1 MPSKI
6 QGASLIYTLGTLL
19 TKGSRLLLLP
29 IYLIYLSQEEIGVL
43 AISEAVIALITMLLG
58 MGLPAAIQRFKF
70 IQIDETSY
78 FSQILTFKI
87 GTGIVSFFI
96 LSVLAF
102 WLKFQVDTAII
113 VLSIFVGFLQSNLS
127 ILENKFIADEQPLKH
142 RTYTFLRFLAISLGI
157 IFVVLILKGSVL
169 DMLYIQAGI
178 LFIYNVHLFKIIPLS
193 KKFSSFHIKE
203 SIIFG
208 LQALPFGISL
218 WGLNLSDR
226 LILQSYVTLD
236 ALSVYSVGY
245 QLASGLS
252 IVSMGIRDAWRPRL
266 FKTYHNEN
274 EHFANSRMFVKYT
287 WLIFGFCQFIFFGTY
302 LLFFELKWFIQYSD
316 SSRITNIVTIGLYYQ
331 ALTLALISILLY
343 FKRAK
348 VVSFVAVFAFCLNIA
363 LNINFIPKY
372 GIEAAALITIITYLI
387 QFIVL
392 SSLTFKLMNKRY
404 VKMGYLSITAQSIL
418 LLIQLFYTLN

>member
-1 MPSKI
+1 MLSKI
-6 QGASLIYTLGTLL
+6 QEASVIYTLGTLL
-19 TKGSRLLLLP
+19 TKGLRLLLLP
-29 IYLIYLSQEEIGVL
+29 VYLIYLSQEEIGIL
-43 AISEAVIALITMLLG
+43 AISEAVIALITMSLS

-87 GTGIVSFFI
+87 GIGIVSFFI

-102 WLKFQVDTAII
+102 WIKFQVDTAII
-113 VLSIFVGFLQSNLS
+113 ILSIFIGFLQSNLS

-142 RTYTFLRFLAISLGI
+142 RTYTFLRFLAIALGI
-157 IFVVLILKGSVL
+157 IFVVLVLKGSVL
-169 DMLYIQAGI
+169 EMLYIQAGI

-236 ALSVYSVGY
+236 VLSVYSVGY

-274 EHFANSRMFVKYT
+274 EHFSNSLMFLKYT
-287 WLIFGFCQFIFFGTY
+287 WLIFGFCQLIFFGTY
-302 LLFFELKWFIQYSD
+302 LLFFELKWFIQYSE

-331 ALTLALISILLY
+331 ALTIALISILLY

-348 VVSFVAVFAFCLNIA
+348 VVSFVAVLAFCLNIT
-363 LNINFIPKY
+363 LNIYFIPIY
-372 GIEAAALITIITYLI
+372 GIEAAALITITTYLI

-392 SSLTFKLMNKRY
+392 SSLTFKLMNNRY
-404 VKMGYLSITAQSIL
+404 IKIGYLSIMAQSVV
-418 LLIQLFYTLN
+418 LLIELFYTLN